1 MWRTK
6 NGATKPTDRL
16 PIASSLGLRS
26 IGTEQSRDKPV
37 DNIEQRTPWRIRYD
51 LEKSSE
57 EHLNP
62 GQRGIAALLAA
73 TVVNLPFGTLYAFSV
88 FLKPMEVLLGATRA
102 EMSFVFGLATVTL
115 TLGMNFAP
123 QLYRR
128 LSPAWLAVAC
138 GLLSGAGLWLSATAS
153 SFLHFA
159 LGYGV
164 LFGPG
169 AGVLFI
175 VGQQAVNQTVGGAR
189 GLANGY
195 VVSLYPLGAM
205 LGAPVFG
212 WSIQAFGVRPTLAGL
227 GVVVLATCAI
237 AAVLLR
243 AAAIQMLDA
252 SSTEVE
258 EDRLGRTFYLLTA
271 VFFLAAAAGLTVL
284 SQAAAIVQAYGGVAA
299 LAVGATTLI
308 TGAVGAARIAGGW
321 LVDHFAAARVGVGAH
336 ACSLAGAL
344 MLSLIPTPATAAF
357 ALGLIGVGYG
367 IVSGLAAGAIAQY
380 WHKNQFGRIAS
391 RLYIAWCA
399 AAISLP
405 VLAGALFDRT
415 GSYAS
420 AIWVAAGVNVLGVL
434 IARLLPVRK

>member
-1 MWRTK
+1 LT
-6 NGATKPTDRL
+6 
-16 PIASSLGLRS
+16 
-26 IGTEQSRDKPV
+26 
-37 DNIEQRTPWRIRYD
+37 
-51 LEKSSE
+51 
-57 EHLNP
+57 P
-62 GQRGIAALLAA
+62 GQRSAAALLAA
-73 TVVNLPFGTLYAFSV
+73 SVVNLPFGTLYAFSV
-88 FLKPMEVLLGATRA
+88 FLKPMEALLGATRA

-128 LSPAWLAVAC
+128 LAPASLAVAC
-138 GLLSGAGLWLSATAS
+138 GLVSAAGLWLAASAS
-153 SFLHFA
+153 SFVQFA

-175 VGQQAVNQTVGGAR
+175 VSQQAVNQTVARSR

-195 VVSLYPLGAM
+195 AVSLYPLGAM
-205 LGAPVFG
+205 LGAPILG
-212 WSIQAFGVRPTLAGL
+212 WSIQISGVRPTLAGL
-227 GVVVLATCAI
+227 GVVVLAACAI
-237 AAVLLR
+237 AAALLR
-243 AAAIQMLDA
+243 AADIRMLDA
-252 SSTEVE
+252 SSKQDREG
-258 EDRLGRTFYLLTA
+258 RLGRAFYLLAA

-284 SQAAAIVQAYGGVAA
+284 SQAAAIVQAYGGAAA
-299 LAVGATTLI
+299 LAVGATTFI

-321 LVDHFAAARVGVGAH
+321 LVDHFTAARVGVGAH
-336 ACSLAGAL
+336 LCSLAGAM
-344 MLSLIPTPATAAF
+344 MLSLIPTPAIAAF
-357 ALGLIGVGYG
+357 ALGLIGAGYG

-380 WHKNQFGRIAS
+380 WHKNEFGLVAS

-420 AIWVAAGVNVLGVL
+420 AIWIAAGISVLGTL
-434 IARLLPVRK
+434 IALRLPVPQTGNAQRWR

>member
-1 MWRTK
+1 M
-6 NGATKPTDRL
+6 
-16 PIASSLGLRS
+16 
-26 IGTEQSRDKPV
+26 
-37 DNIEQRTPWRIRYD
+37 
-51 LEKSSE
+51 
-57 EHLNP
+57 NP
-62 GQRGIAALLAA
+62 ARRGIAALLAA
-73 TVVNLPFGTLYAFSV
+73 TAVNLPFGTLYAFSV
-88 FLKPMEVLLGATRA
+88 FLTPVESLLGATRA

-128 LSPAWLAVAC
+128 ISPALLAVGC
-138 GLLSGAGLWLSATAS
+138 GFSSAAGLWLSASAS
-153 SFLHFA
+153 SFLQFA

-175 VGQQAVNQTVGGAR
+175 VAQQAVNQSVQKAR

-205 LGAPVFG
+205 LGAPVLS

-227 GVVVLATCAI
+227 GVTVLAACVI
-237 AAVLLR
+237 AAALLS
-243 AAAIQMLDA
+243 AAEVRMLD
-252 SSTEVE
+252 SSSERANG
-258 EDRLGRTFYLLTA
+258 RLGRTFYMLTA

-299 LAVGATTLI
+299 LAVGATTFI
-308 TGAVGAARIAGGW
+308 TGAVGAARITGGW
-321 LVDHFAAARVGVGAH
+321 LVDHFPASRVGVAAH
-336 ACSLAGAL
+336 ACSLAGAV
-344 MLSLIPTPATAAF
+344 MLILVPTPLVAAF
-357 ALGLIGVGYG
+357 ALGLIGFGYG
-367 IVSGLAAGAIAQY
+367 IVSGLVAGAIAQY
-380 WHKNQFGRIAS
+380 WHRNQFGLVAG

-415 GSYAS
+415 GSYAY
-420 AIWVAAGVNVLGVL
+420 AIWIAAIINVLGAL
-434 IARLLPVRK
+434 IARMLPVARQSGVKGDSG

>member
-1 MWRTK
+1 MT
-6 NGATKPTDRL
+6 
-16 PIASSLGLRS
+16 
-26 IGTEQSRDKPV
+26 
-37 DNIEQRTPWRIRYD
+37 
-51 LEKSSE
+51 
-57 EHLNP
+57 P
-62 GQRGIAALLAA
+62 GQRSAAALLAA
-73 TVVNLPFGTLYAFSV
+73 SVVNLPFGTLYAFSV
-88 FLKPMEVLLGATRA
+88 FLKPMEALLGATRA

-115 TLGMNFAP
+115 TIGMNFAP

-128 LSPAWLAVAC
+128 LSPAALAVAC
-138 GLLSGAGLWLSATAS
+138 GVSSGAGLWLSASAS
-153 SFLHFA
+153 SFLQFA

-175 VGQQAVNQTVGGAR
+175 VAQQAVNQTVAGSR

-205 LGAPVFG
+205 LGAPALG
-212 WSIQAFGVRPTLAGL
+212 ASIQAFGVRPALAGL
-227 GVVVLATCAI
+227 GVVVLAACAV
-237 AAVLLR
+237 AAALLR
-243 AAAIQMLDA
+243 AADIRMLDA
-252 SSTEVE
+252 SSAQAEAG
-258 EDRLGRTFYLLTA
+258 RLGRTFYLLAA

-284 SQAAAIVQAYGGVAA
+284 SQAAAIVQAYGGAAA
-299 LAVGATTLI
+299 LAIGATTFI

-321 LVDHFAAARVGVGAH
+321 LVDHFRAARVGVGAH
-336 ACSLAGAL
+336 LCSLAGA
-344 MLSLIPTPATAAF
+344 MLLTLVPTPLAAAF

-380 WHKNQFGRIAS
+380 WHKNQFGLVAS

-405 VLAGALFDRT
+405 VLAGALFDRS

-420 AIWVAAGVNVLGVL
+420 AVWIAAGINVLGALVAL
-434 IARLLPVRK
+434 RLPARS

>member
-1 MWRTK
+1 M
-6 NGATKPTDRL
+6 
-16 PIASSLGLRS
+16 
-26 IGTEQSRDKPV
+26 
-37 DNIEQRTPWRIRYD
+37 
-51 LEKSSE
+51 
-57 EHLNP
+57 
-62 GQRGIAALLAA
+62 LLAA

-88 FLKPMEVLLGATRA
+88 FLKPMEALLGATRA

-138 GLLSGAGLWLSATAS
+138 GLSSGAGLWLAASAS
-153 SFLHFA
+153 SFTQFA

-175 VGQQAVNQTVGGAR
+175 VGQQAVNQTVGGSR

-227 GVVVLATCAI
+227 GIVVVAACAI
-237 AAVLLR
+237 AAGLLR
-243 AAAIQMLDA
+243 AAEIQMLDA
-252 SSTEVE
+252 SSEIAGG
-258 EDRLGRTFYLLTA
+258 RLGRTFYLLTA

-299 LAVGATTLI
+299 LAVGATTFI

-420 AIWVAAGVNVLGVL
+420 AVWVAAGINVLGML
-434 IARLLPVRK
+434 IACALPSAEKRS

>member
-1 MWRTK
+1 M
-6 NGATKPTDRL
+6 
-16 PIASSLGLRS
+16 
-26 IGTEQSRDKPV
+26 
-37 DNIEQRTPWRIRYD
+37 
-51 LEKSSE
+51 
-57 EHLNP
+57 NP
-62 GQRGIAALLAA
+62 GQRSAAALLAA
-73 TVVNLPFGTLYAFSV
+73 AFVNLPFGTIYAFSV
-88 FLKPMEVLLGATRA
+88 FLKPMEALLGATRA

-115 TLGMNFAP
+115 TLGMNSAP

-128 LSPAWLAVAC
+128 LSPAVLAVGC
-138 GLLSGAGLWLSATAS
+138 GLSSGAGLWLAASAT
-153 SFLHFA
+153 SFLEFA

-175 VGQQAVNQTVGGAR
+175 VAQQAVNQTVGNAR

-227 GVVVLATCAI
+227 GGVVLAACAV
-237 AAVLLR
+237 AGALWR
-243 AAAIQMLDA
+243 AGRIRMLDA
-252 SSTEVE
+252 SSKE
-258 EDRLGRTFYLLTA
+258 EGETRLGRTFYVLTA

-284 SQAAAIVQAYGGVAA
+284 SQAAAIVQAYGGGAA
-299 LAVGATTLI
+299 LAVGATTFI
-308 TGAVGAARIAGGW
+308 TGAVGSARIAGGW
-321 LVDHFAAARVGVGAH
+321 LVDHFTAARVGVGAH
-336 ACSLAGAL
+336 VCSLAGAL
-344 MLSLIPTPATAAF
+344 LLGFVPSPETAALG
-357 ALGLIGVGYG
+357 LGLIGVGYG

-380 WHKNQFGRIAS
+380 WHRNQFGHVAS
-391 RLYIAWCA
+391 RLYIAWCG

-420 AIWVAAGVNVLGVL
+420 AVWVAAGINVLGVL
-434 IARLLPVRK
+434 VARTLPVRR

>member
-1 MWRTK
+1 MT
-6 NGATKPTDRL
+6 
-16 PIASSLGLRS
+16 
-26 IGTEQSRDKPV
+26 
-37 DNIEQRTPWRIRYD
+37 
-51 LEKSSE
+51 
-57 EHLNP
+57 P
-62 GQRGIAALLAA
+62 GQRSAAALVAA

-88 FLKPMEVLLGATRA
+88 FLRPMEALLAATRA
-102 EMSFVFGLATVTL
+102 EMSLVFGLATVTL
-115 TLGMNFAP
+115 TIGMNFAP

-128 LSPAWLAVAC
+128 LSPTFLAVAC
-138 GLLSGAGLWLSATAS
+138 GASSAAGLWLSASAS
-153 SFLHFA
+153 TFLQFA

-175 VGQQAVNQTVGGAR
+175 VAQQAVNQTVTTAR

-205 LGAPVFG
+205 LGAPLLG
-212 WSIQAFGVRPTLAGL
+212 WSIGAFGVRSALAGL
-227 GVVVLATCAI
+227 GIAVLAACAV

-243 AAAIQMLDA
+243 TAEIRMLDA
-252 SSTEVE
+252 SSGEGAGG
-258 EDRLGRTFYLLTA
+258 RLGRTFYLLVA

-284 SQAAAIVQAYGGVAA
+284 SQAAAIVQAYGGAAA
-299 LAVGATTLI
+299 LAVGATTFI

-336 ACSLAGAL
+336 LCSLAGGLLLIAIPSPVVAAL
-344 MLSLIPTPATAAF
+344 
-357 ALGLIGVGYG
+357 ALGLIGTGYG
-367 IVSGLAAGAIAQY
+367 IVSGLVAGAIAQY
-380 WHKNQFGRIAS
+380 WHKNQFGFIAS

-420 AIWVAAGVNVLGVL
+420 AAWIAAGINVLGVL
-434 IARLLPVRK
+434 IARRLPVRD

>member
-1 MWRTK
+1 MT
-6 NGATKPTDRL
+6 
-16 PIASSLGLRS
+16 S
-26 IGTEQSRDKPV
+26 
-37 DNIEQRTPWRIRYD
+37 
-51 LEKSSE
+51 
-57 EHLNP
+57 
-62 GQRGIAALLAA
+62 GQRSAAALLAA

-88 FLKPMEVLLGATRA
+88 FLKPMEALLGATRA

-128 LSPAWLAVAC
+128 LPPATLAVAC
-138 GLLSGAGLWLSATAS
+138 GLTSGAGLWLSAAAS
-153 SFLHFA
+153 SFAQFA

-175 VGQQAVNQTVGGAR
+175 VAQQAVNQTVAGSR

-205 LGAPVFG
+205 LGAPVLG
-212 WSIQAFGVRPTLAGL
+212 ASILAYGVRPALAGL
-227 GVVVLATCAI
+227 ALVVLGACVI
-237 AAVLLR
+237 AAALLR
-243 AAAIQMLDA
+243 AADIRMIDA
-252 SSTEVE
+252 ASAQAAPG
-258 EDRLGRTFYLLTA
+258 RLGRTFYLLAT

-284 SQAAAIVQAYGGVAA
+284 SQAAAIVQAYGGAAA
-299 LAVGATTLI
+299 LAVGATTFI

-321 LVDHFAAARVGVGAH
+321 LVDHFQAARVGAGAH
-336 ACSLAGAL
+336 LCSLAGAL
-344 MLSLIPTPATAAF
+344 LLTLVPTPLTAAF

-367 IVSGLAAGAIAQY
+367 IVSGLVAGAIARY
-380 WHKNQFGRIAS
+380 WHKNQFGLVAS

-420 AIWVAAGVNVLGVL
+420 AAWIAAGINVLGALVAL
-434 IARLLPVRK
+434 RLPVRK

>member
-1 MWRTK
+1 LTPAR
-6 NGATKPTDRL
+6 
-16 PIASSLGLRS
+16 RS
-26 IGTEQSRDKPV
+26 V
-37 DNIEQRTPWRIRYD
+37 
-51 LEKSSE
+51 
-57 EHLNP
+57 
-62 GQRGIAALLAA
+62 AALVAA
-73 TVVNLPFGTLYAFSV
+73 TVANLPFGTLYAFSV
-88 FLKPMEVLLGATRA
+88 FLKPMEALLGATRA

-128 LSPAWLAVAC
+128 LSPAALAIAC
-138 GLLSGAGLWLSATAS
+138 GLSSGAGLWLAASAS
-153 SFLHFA
+153 SIVQFA

-175 VGQQAVNQTVGGAR
+175 VGQQAVNQTVRKRR

-212 WSIQAFGVRPTLAGL
+212 WTILAFGVQPTLAGL
-227 GVVVLATCAI
+227 GVVVLTACAI

-243 AAAIQMLDA
+243 AAKIQMLDA
-252 SSTEVE
+252 TSAEVAE
-258 EDRLGRTFYLLTA
+258 GRLGGTFYLLTA

-284 SQAAAIVQAYGGVAA
+284 SQATAIVQAYDGVAA
-299 LAVGATTLI
+299 LTMGATTFI

-321 LVDHFAAARVGVGAH
+321 LVDHFATARVGVGAH

-344 MLSLIPTPATAAF
+344 MLTLMPTPGTAVLG
-357 ALGLIGVGYG
+357 LGLIGVGYG

-380 WHKNQFGRIAS
+380 WHKNQFGLVAS

-420 AIWVAAGVNVLGVL
+420 AMWVAAGINVLGVL
-434 IARLLPVRK
+434 IARMLPSANIRGS

>member
-1 MWRTK
+1 M
-6 NGATKPTDRL
+6 
-16 PIASSLGLRS
+16 
-26 IGTEQSRDKPV
+26 
-37 DNIEQRTPWRIRYD
+37 
-51 LEKSSE
+51 
-57 EHLNP
+57 NP
-62 GQRGIAALLAA
+62 GQRSAAALLAA
-73 TVVNLPFGTLYAFSV
+73 TVAILPFGTLYAFSV
-88 FLKPMEVLLGATRA
+88 LLQPMEALLGATRA

-115 TLGMNFAP
+115 TLGMNLAP
-123 QLYRR
+123 RLYRR
-128 LSPAWLAVAC
+128 LSPALLAVAC
-138 GLLSGAGLWLSATAS
+138 GLSSGAGLWLSASAS
-153 SFLHFA
+153 SFVHFA

-169 AGVLFI
+169 AGVIFT

-205 LGAPVFG
+205 LGAPVLG
-212 WSIQAFGVRPTLAGL
+212 WSIQAFGVRPTLTGL
-227 GVVVLATCAI
+227 GAVVLATCAI
-237 AAVLLR
+237 AAGLLR
-243 AAAIQMLDA
+243 GAGIRMLDA
-252 SSTEVE
+252 SSAEVG

-284 SQAAAIVQAYGGVAA
+284 SQAAAIVQAYGGGGA
-299 LAVGATTLI
+299 LAVGATTFI

-321 LVDHFAAARVGVGAH
+321 LVDHSAAARVGIGAH

-344 MLSLIPTPATAAF
+344 TLSLIPTPATATF
-357 ALGLIGVGYG
+357 ALGLIGMGYG

-391 RLYIAWCA
+391 RLYIAWCL

-420 AIWVAAGVNVLGVL
+420 AVWLAAGISVVGAL
-434 IARLLPVRK
+434 IASRLPPRG

>member
-1 MWRTK
+1 M
-6 NGATKPTDRL
+6 NPQH
-16 PIASSLGLRS
+16 RS
-26 IGTEQSRDKPV
+26 V
-37 DNIEQRTPWRIRYD
+37 
-51 LEKSSE
+51 
-57 EHLNP
+57 
-62 GQRGIAALLAA
+62 AALLAA

-88 FLKPMEVLLGATRA
+88 FLKPMEALLGATRA

-115 TLGMNFAP
+115 TIGMNFAP

-128 LSPAWLAVAC
+128 LAPARLAVAC
-138 GLLSGAGLWLSATAS
+138 GLLSGAGLWLSASAS

-175 VGQQAVNQTVGGAR
+175 VSQQAVNQTVGRAR

-205 LGAPVFG
+205 VGAPVFG

-243 AAAIQMLDA
+243 AAEIRMLDA

-258 EDRLGRTFYLLTA
+258 GERLGRTFYLLTA

-284 SQAAAIVQAYGGVAA
+284 SQAAAIVQAYGGGAA
-299 LAVGATTLI
+299 LAVGATTFI

-321 LVDHFAAARVGVGAH
+321 LVDHFAAARVGVAAH
-336 ACSLAGAL
+336 LCSLTGAAI
-344 MLSLIPTPATAAF
+344 LSLIPSPVTAGF
-357 ALGLIGVGYG
+357 ALGLIGIGYG

-420 AIWVAAGVNVLGVL
+420 AVWIAAGVNVLGVL
-434 IARLLPVRK
+434 IARLLPVRT

>member
-1 MWRTK
+1 M
-6 NGATKPTDRL
+6 
-16 PIASSLGLRS
+16 
-26 IGTEQSRDKPV
+26 
-37 DNIEQRTPWRIRYD
+37 
-51 LEKSSE
+51 
-57 EHLNP
+57 NP
-62 GQRGIAALLAA
+62 GHRSVAALLAA

-88 FLKPMEVLLGATRA
+88 FLKPMEALLGTTRA

-115 TLGMNFAP
+115 TIGMNFAP

-128 LSPAWLAVAC
+128 LSPVWLAVTC
-138 GLLSGAGLWLSATAS
+138 GLLSGAGLWLSASAS

-175 VGQQAVNQTVGGAR
+175 VGQQAVNQTVGRAR

-243 AAAIQMLDA
+243 AAEIRMLDA

-258 EDRLGRTFYLLTA
+258 GERLGRTFYLLTA

-284 SQAAAIVQAYGGVAA
+284 SQAAAIVQAYGGGAA
-299 LAVGATTLI
+299 LAVGATTFI

-336 ACSLAGAL
+336 VCSLAGAAV
-344 MLSLIPTPATAAF
+344 LSLVPTPVTAAF

-420 AIWVAAGVNVLGVL
+420 AVWVAAGINVLGVL
-434 IARLLPVRK
+434 IARMLPVRK